1 VGVVENSKQCQSASE
16 RRTRDCVAHMASVYD
31 VISHPA
37 FSRSL
42 NSLLIVPLVAKTRDP
57 SAFAMKTPVDNF
69 VS

>member
-1 VGVVENSKQCQSASE
+1 VGVVGKSQHHELPTENH
-16 RRTRDCVAHMASVYD
+16 TRDCVAHIASVYD